1 MLLSVTP
8 IDDGL
13 AVEGELDMAT
23 APILDTAV
31 REAAPSTGQI
41 LLDFAGVSFM
51 DSTGLRLRSNP
62 CKRRAET
69 KGWSSCIRSHRSAR
83 CSISA
88 PPAGFRAWRSGT
100 ERKAPT
106 SPRSKRAAR

>member
-51 DSTGLRLRSNP
+51 DSTGLRLLLQSMQ
-62 CKRRAET
+62 E
-69 KGWSSCIRSHRSAR
+69 KGGDKGLVILHPISSVRKVFD
-83 CSISA
+83 IST
-88 PPAGFRAWRSGT
+88 PGGGPGLEVRD
-100 ERKAPT
+100 
-106 SPRSKRAAR
+106 